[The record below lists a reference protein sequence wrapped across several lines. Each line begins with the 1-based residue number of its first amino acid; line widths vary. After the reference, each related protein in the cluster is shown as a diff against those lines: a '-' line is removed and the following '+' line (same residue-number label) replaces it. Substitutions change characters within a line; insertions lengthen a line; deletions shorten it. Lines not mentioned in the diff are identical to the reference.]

1 MHTFPTL
8 TAEEA
13 ADLVNHD
20 KVIGFSGFT
29 PAGAAK
35 VIPTAIAA
43 KARAE
48 HAAGR
53 PFKVGVITGA
63 STGPSL
69 DGELARADAIKFR
82 TPYQSDSDL
91 RESINAG
98 KTHFFDMHLS
108 LLPQYVRYGFLGELD
123 WAIVEAA
130 DVSSDGKVLL
140 TTSVGASPTFLSQA
154 KKILIEVNTRHSK
167 ELLGFHDIYEL
178 QNPPHRRPIP
188 LCGAD
193 DRIGTQR
200 VWVDPKKIVGIVHS
214 HREDEVKDFTPVTP
228 ITTRIGQNVAEFL
241 AAELR
246 NGHIPEGFLPIQSG
260 VGNVANAVL
269 SAMGEHPDIPRFK
282 MYTEVIQDAVIEL
295 IKQDRCSFVSGV
307 SLTVTDPVLQGIYDH
322 LESYRGRLLLRPQEI
337 ANNPE
342 IVRRIGI
349 ISINTALE
357 ADIFG
362 NVNSTHVLGQK
373 MMNGIGG
380 SGDFTRNAYISI
392 FTCPSTAKNGNI
404 SAIVPMCSHMDHS
417 EHSVQVLVTEHGV
430 ADLRGKDPR
439 ERAEAIIRNC
449 VDPSYQDLLWSYF
462 RLTERGHT
470 PQSFRSAFA
479 FHEKFLETGNMRDAS
494 FHKLASLGS
503 PAEPLLVKA

>member
-1 MHTFPTL
+1 MKHPFPVL
-8 TAEEA
+8 TADEA
-13 ADLVNHD
+13 AALVQHD
-20 KVIGFSGFT
+20 EVIGFSGFT

-35 VIPTAIAA
+35 VIPTAIAS

-91 RESINAG
+91 RASINAG

-108 LLPQYVRYGFLGELD
+108 LLPQYVRYGFLGQVD

-130 DVSSDGKVLL
+130 DVSADGKILL
-140 TTSVGASPTFLSQA
+140 STSVGASPTFLTQA
-154 KKILIEVNTRHSK
+154 KRVLVEINSRHPK
-167 ELLGFHDIYEL
+167 ELLGFHDIYEP
-178 QNPPHRRPIP
+178 QSPPNRRPIP
-188 LCGAD
+188 ICNAD

-200 VWVDPKKIVGIVHS
+200 VWVDPKKIVGIVES
-214 HREDEVKDFTPVTP
+214 NREDEVKAFTPVNEV
-228 ITTRIGQNVAEFL
+228 TTRIGQHVAEFL

-246 NGHIPEGFLPIQSG
+246 CGHIPKTFLPIQSG

-269 SAMGEHPDIPRFK
+269 GAMGAHPEIPRFQ
-282 MYTEVIQDAVIEL
+282 MYTEVIQDSVIAL
-295 IKQDRCSFVSGV
+295 IQQDRCSFVSGT
-307 SLTVTDPVLQGIYDH
+307 SLTVSNAVLQDVYDN
-322 LESYRGRLLLRPQEI
+322 LDNYRGRMLLRPQEI

-349 ISINTALE
+349 VSINTALE

-362 NVNSTHVLGQK
+362 NINSTHVLGQK

-392 FTCPSTAKNGNI
+392 FTCPATAKNGSI

-417 EHSVQVLVTEHGV
+417 EHSVQVLVTEHGI

-439 ERAEAIIRNC
+439 ERATAIISNC
-449 VDPSYQDLLWSYF
+449 VDPSYQDLLWTYF
-462 RLTERGHT
+462 RLTENGHT

-479 FHEKFLETGNMRDAS
+479 FHETFLQCGDMHQTKF
-494 FHKLASLGS
+494 
-503 PAEPLLVKA
+503 

>member
-1 MHTFPTL
+1 MKRTYPML
-8 TAEEA
+8 SAEEA
-13 ADLVNHD
+13 AALVQHD
-20 KVIGFSGFT
+20 EVIGFSGFT

-43 KARAE
+43 KARIE

-69 DGELARADAIKFR
+69 DGELARADAIKVR
-82 TPYQSDSDL
+82 TPYQSDKDL
-91 RESINAG
+91 RDSINAG

-130 DVSSDGKVLL
+130 DVSSDGKILL
-140 TTSVGASPTFLSQA
+140 TTSVGAAPTFLTQA
-154 KKILIEVNTRHSK
+154 KRILIEVNSRHPK
-167 ELLGFHDIYEL
+167 ELLGFHDIYEP
-178 QNPPHRRPIP
+178 QSPPHRSPIP
-188 LCGAD
+188 ICSAD

-200 VWVDPKKIVGIVHS
+200 VWVDPKKIVGIVES
-214 HREDEVKDFTPVTP
+214 NRQDEVKEFTPVTD
-228 ITTRIGQNVAEFL
+228 ITTRIGQHVAEFL

-246 NGHIPEGFLPIQSG
+246 NGRIPKSFLPIQSG

-269 SAMGEHPDIPRFK
+269 SAMGAHPEIPRFQ
-282 MYTEVIQDAVIEL
+282 MYTEVIQDSVIDL
-295 IKQDRCSFVSGV
+295 IKLDRCSFVSGV
-307 SLTVTDPVLQGIYDH
+307 SLTLSNAVLQDVYDN
-322 LESYRGRLLLRPQEI
+322 LENYRGRLLLRPQEI
-337 ANNPE
+337 TNNPE

-349 ISINTALE
+349 VSINTALE

-362 NVNSTHVLGQK
+362 NINSTHVLGQK

-392 FTCPSTAKNGNI
+392 FTCPSTAKGGNI

-439 ERAEAIIRNC
+439 ERATAIISNC
-449 VDPSYQDLLWSYF
+449 VDPSYRDLIWTYF
-462 RLTERGHT
+462 KLTENGHT

-479 FHEKFLETGNMRDAS
+479 FHETFLQTGDMHDTKF
-494 FHKLASLGS
+494 
-503 PAEPLLVKA
+503 

>member
-1 MHTFPTL
+1 MKRFYSIL
-8 TAEEA
+8 SAEEA
-13 ADLVNHD
+13 AAMVEHD
-20 KVIGFSGFT
+20 EVIGFSGFT

-35 VIPTAIAA
+35 VIPTAIAH
-43 KARAE
+43 KASAE

-69 DGELARADAIKFR
+69 DGELAKADAIKFR
-82 TPYQSDSDL
+82 TPYQSDKDL
-91 RESINAG
+91 RASINAG
-98 KTHFFDMHLS
+98 KTHFFDLHLS
-108 LLPQYVRYGFLGELD
+108 LLPQYVRYGFLGPID

-130 DVSSDGKVLL
+130 DVSHDGKILL

-154 KKILIEVNTRHSK
+154 KRILVEVNSRHPK
-167 ELLGFHDIYEL
+167 ELLGFHDIYEP
-178 QNPPHRRPIP
+178 QSPPYRRPISI
-188 LCGAD
+188 CNAE

-200 VWVDPKKIVGIVHS
+200 VWVDPKKIVGIVES
-214 HREDEVKDFTPVTP
+214 HREDEVKAFTPVTDV
-228 ITTRIGQNVAEFL
+228 TTRIGFHVAEFL

-246 NGHIPEGFLPIQSG
+246 NGHIPPGFLPIQSG

-269 SAMGEHPDIPRFK
+269 GAMGEHPEIPRFQ
-282 MYTEVIQDAVIEL
+282 MYTEVIQDAVIDL
-295 IKQDRCSFVSGV
+295 LNQDRCSFVSGV
-307 SLTVTDPVLQGIYDH
+307 SLTLSNPVLQGLYDS
-322 LESYRGRLLLRPQEI
+322 LENYRGRLLLRPQEI
-337 ANNPE
+337 TNNPE

-362 NVNSTHVLGQK
+362 NINSTHVLGQK

-392 FTCPSTAKNGNI
+392 FTCPSTAKDGNI
-404 SAIVPMCSHMDHS
+404 STIVPMCSHMDHS
-417 EHSVQVLVTEHGV
+417 EHSVQVLITEHGI

-439 ERAEAIIRNC
+439 QRARTIISNC
-449 VDPSYQDLLWSYF
+449 VDPAYRDLLWGYF
-462 RLTERGHT
+462 KLTENGHT

-479 FHEKFLETGNMRDAS
+479 FHEAFLQSGDMRLTR
-494 FHKLASLGS
+494 F
-503 PAEPLLVKA
+503 

>member
-1 MHTFPTL
+1 MKSPYPSL
-8 TAEEA
+8 TADEA
-13 ADLVNHD
+13 AALIHHD
-20 KVIGFSGFT
+20 DIIGFSGFT

-43 KARAE
+43 KARVE
-48 HAAGR
+48 HAAER
-53 PFKVGVITGA
+53 EFKIGVITGA

-69 DGELARADAIKFR
+69 DGELARADSIKFR
-82 TPYQSDSDL
+82 TPYQSDKDL

-108 LLPQYVRYGFLGELD
+108 LLPQYLRYGFLGKMN
-123 WAIVEAA
+123 WAVVEAA
-130 DVSSDGKVLL
+130 DVSADGKILL
-140 TTSVGASPTFLSQA
+140 TTSVGAAPTFLTQA
-154 KKILIEVNTRHSK
+154 DKILIEVNSRHPK
-167 ELLGFHDIYEL
+167 ELLGFHDIYEP
-178 QNPPHRRPIP
+178 QSPPHRSPIP
-188 LCGAD
+188 ICAAD

-200 VWVDPKKIVGIVHS
+200 VWVDPKKIIGIVES
-214 HREDEVKDFTPVTP
+214 NRPDEVKDFTPVTDV
-228 ITTRIGQNVAEFL
+228 TTRIGLHVADFL

-246 NGHIPEGFLPIQSG
+246 NGHIPKEFLPIQSG

-269 SAMGEHPDIPRFK
+269 GAMGDHPEIPRFQ
-282 MYTEVIQDAVIEL
+282 MYTEVIQDSVIEL
-295 IKQDRCSFVSGV
+295 LNRDRCSFVSGV
-307 SLTVTDPVLQGIYDH
+307 SLTLTDPVLQSIYDH
-322 LESYRGRLLLRPQEI
+322 LENYRGRLLLRPQEI

-349 ISINTALE
+349 VSINTALE

-362 NVNSTHVLGQK
+362 NINSTHVLGQK

-392 FTCPSTAKNGNI
+392 FTCPSTAKGGNI

-439 ERAEAIIRNC
+439 ERAETIIRNC
-449 VDPSYQDLLWSYF
+449 VDPFYQDLLWHYYH
-462 RLTERGHT
+462 LTAGGHT

-479 FHEKFLETGNMRDAS
+479 FHECFLETGDMR
-494 FHKLASLGS
+494 
-503 PAEPLLVKA
+503 KAKF

>member
-1 MHTFPTL
+1 MNSPYPIL
-8 TAEEA
+8 TPEEA
-13 ADLVNHD
+13 AALVKHD
-20 KVIGFSGFT
+20 ENIGFSGFT

-35 VIPTAIAA
+35 VIPTAIAE
-43 KARAE
+43 KAIAE

-53 PFKVGVITGA
+53 DFKVGVITGA

-69 DGELARADAIKFR
+69 DGALAKADAIKFR
-82 TPYQSDSDL
+82 TPYQSDKDL
-91 RESINAG
+91 RASINAG

-108 LLPQYVRYGFLGELD
+108 LLPQYVRYGFLGEID

-130 DVSSDGKVLL
+130 DVSADGKVLL
-140 TTSVGASPTFLSQA
+140 TTSVGAAPTFLTQA
-154 KKILIEVNTRHSK
+154 KKILIEINSRHPK
-167 ELLGFHDIYEL
+167 ELLGFHDIYEPL
-178 QNPPHRRPIP
+178 SPPHRRPIP
-188 LCGAD
+188 ICAAD

-200 VWVDPKKIVGIVHS
+200 VWVDPKKIVGIVYS
-214 HREDEVKDFTPVTP
+214 NRVDEVKDFSPVTDV
-228 ITTRIGQNVAEFL
+228 TTRIGLNVAEFL
-241 AAELR
+241 AGEIR
-246 NGHIPEGFLPIQSG
+246 NGHIPKSFLPIQSG

-269 SAMGEHPDIPRFK
+269 GAMGDHPEIPRFQ
-282 MYTEVIQDAVIEL
+282 MYSEVIQDSVIEL
-295 IKQDRCSFVSGV
+295 VKQDRCSFVSGV
-307 SLTVTDPVLQGIYDH
+307 SLTVTDPVLQSIYDN
-322 LESYRGRLLLRPQEI
+322 LDGFRGRLLLRPQEI

-362 NVNSTHVLGQK
+362 NINSTHVLGQK

-392 FTCPSTAKNGNI
+392 FTCPSTAKDGNI

-430 ADLRGKDPR
+430 ADFRGKDPR
-439 ERAEAIIRNC
+439 ERASLVIKNC
-449 VDPSYQDLLWSYF
+449 VDPSYRDLLWKYF
-462 RLTERGHT
+462 QLTENGHT

-479 FHEKFLETGNMRDAS
+479 FHETFLESGDMRNTK
-494 FHKLASLGS
+494 F
-503 PAEPLLVKA
+503 

>member
-1 MHTFPTL
+1 MQRIPNML

-13 ADLVNHD
+13 AALIRHD
-20 KVIGFSGFT
+20 DVIGFSGFT

-43 KARAE
+43 KARVE

-53 PFKVGVITGA
+53 DFKVGVITGA

-69 DGELARADAIKFR
+69 DGELAKADAIKFR
-82 TPYQSDSDL
+82 TPYQSDKTL

-108 LLPQYVRYGFLGELD
+108 LLPQYVRYGFLGDLN

-130 DVSSDGKVLL
+130 DVSSDGKILL
-140 TTSVGASPTFLSQA
+140 TTSVGASPTFLSKA
-154 KKILIEVNTRHSK
+154 KHILIEVNRYHPK

-178 QNPPHRRPIP
+178 KNPPHRRPIP
-188 LCGAD
+188 LVNVE

-200 VWVDPKKIVGIVHS
+200 VWVDPRKIVGIVES
-214 HREDEVKDFTPVTP
+214 NRPDEVRNFAQHSAATQK
-228 ITTRIGQNVAEFL
+228 IGDNVATFL
-241 AAELR
+241 SDELKAGR
-246 NGHIPEGFLPIQSG
+246 IPKSFLPIQSG

-269 SAMGEHPDIPRFK
+269 GAMGEHPDIPRFQ
-282 MYTEVIQDAVIEL
+282 MYSEVIQDSVIEL
-295 IKQDRCSFVSGV
+295 LNAERVSFVCGV
-307 SLTVTDPVLQGIYDH
+307 SLTLSSTVLQEMYAN
-322 LESYRGRLLLRPQEI
+322 LEAYQGRLLLRPQEI
-337 ANNPE
+337 SNNPE
-342 IVRRIGI
+342 IIRRLGI

-362 NVNSTHVLGQK
+362 NVNSTHVLGRE

-380 SGDFTRNAYISI
+380 SGDFTRSAYISI
-392 FTCPSTAKNGNI
+392 FTCPSTAKGGNI
-404 SAIVPMCSHMDHS
+404 SAIVPMCSHIDHS

-430 ADLRGKDPR
+430 ADFRGKAPR
-439 ERAEAIIRNC
+439 ERAALVINNC
-449 VDPSYQDLLWSYF
+449 VDPSYRDLLWAYF
-462 RLTERGHT
+462 KLTENGHT

-479 FHEKFLETGNMRDAS
+479 FHETFLKTGDMRNTR
-494 FHKLASLGS
+494 F
-503 PAEPLLVKA
+503 

>member
-1 MHTFPTL
+1 MNSPFPIL

-13 ADLVNHD
+13 AAFINHD
-20 KVIGFSGFT
+20 EVIGFSGFT
-29 PAGAAK
+29 AAGAAK
-35 VIPTAIAA
+35 VIPPAIAA

-48 HAAGR
+48 HDAER

-82 TPYQSDSDL
+82 TPYQSDKDL
-91 RESINAG
+91 RASINAG

-108 LLPQYVRYGFLGELD
+108 LLPQYVRYGFLGQVD

-130 DVSSDGKVLL
+130 DVSVDGKILL
-140 TTSVGASPTFLSQA
+140 TTSVGAAPTFLTQA
-154 KKILIEVNTRHSK
+154 KKILIELNSRHPK
-167 ELLGFHDIYEL
+167 ELLGFHDIYEPTS
-178 QNPPHRRPIP
+178 PPHRRPIP
-188 LCGAD
+188 ICNAE

-200 VWVDPKKIVGIVHS
+200 VWVDPKKIVGIVS
-214 HREDEVKDFTPVTP
+214 SNKEDEVKSFTPVTD
-228 ITTRIGQNVAEFL
+228 ITTRIGLHVAEFL

-246 NGHIPEGFLPIQSG
+246 NGHIPKGFLPIQSG

-269 SAMGEHPDIPRFK
+269 GAMGEHPEIPRFQ
-282 MYTEVIQDAVIEL
+282 MYTEVIQDSVIDL
-295 IKQDRCSFVSGV
+295 VKQDRCSFVSGV
-307 SLTVTDPVLQGIYDH
+307 SLTLTNPVLQSVYDN
-322 LESYRGRLLLRPQEI
+322 LEGFRGRLLLRPQEI

-349 ISINTALE
+349 VSINTALE

-362 NVNSTHVLGQK
+362 NINSTHVLGQK

-392 FTCPSTAKNGNI
+392 FTCPSTAKGGNI

-439 ERAEAIIRNC
+439 ERAATIINNC
-449 VDPSYQDLLWSYF
+449 VDPSYRDLLWSYF
-462 RLTERGHT
+462 KLTENGHT

-479 FHEKFLETGNMRDAS
+479 FHEAFLESGDMHNT
-494 FHKLASLGS
+494 KY
-503 PAEPLLVKA
+503 

>member
-1 MHTFPTL
+1 MSSPFPTL

-13 ADLVNHD
+13 AAFVQHNQH
-20 KVIGFSGFT
+20 IGFSGFT

-35 VIPTAIAA
+35 VIPTAIAEKA
-43 KARAE
+43 KVE

-53 PFKVGVITGA
+53 DFKVGVITGA

-69 DGELARADAIKFR
+69 DGALAKADAVKFR

-91 RESINAG
+91 RASINAG

-130 DVSSDGKVLL
+130 DVSPDGKVLL
-140 TTSVGASPTFLSQA
+140 TTSVGAAPTFLSKA
-154 KKILIEVNTRHSK
+154 KKVLIEVNERHPKS
-167 ELLGFHDIYEL
+167 LLGFHDIYEPES
-178 QNPPHRRPIP
+178 PPHRRPIP
-188 LCGAD
+188 ICSAD

-200 VWVDPKKIVGIVHS
+200 VWVDPKKIVGIVNS
-214 HREDEVKDFTPVTP
+214 NRPDEVKDFSPVTEV
-228 ITTRIGQNVAEFL
+228 TTRIGMNVAEFL
-241 AAELR
+241 ASEIR
-246 NGHIPEGFLPIQSG
+246 NGHIPKSFLPIQSG

-269 SAMGEHPDIPRFK
+269 AAMGEHPEIPRFQ
-282 MYTEVIQDAVIEL
+282 MYSEVIQDSVIEL
-295 IKQDRCSFVSGV
+295 VKQDKCAFVSGV
-307 SLTVTDPVLQGIYDH
+307 SLTVTDPVLQSMYDN
-322 LESYRGRLLLRPQEI
+322 LDFFRGRLLLRPQEI

-362 NVNSTHVLGQK
+362 NINSTHVLGQK

-392 FTCPSTAKNGNI
+392 FTCPSTAKGGNI

-430 ADLRGKDPR
+430 ADFRGKDPR
-439 ERAEAIIRNC
+439 ERAELVITNC
-449 VDPSYQDLLWSYF
+449 VDPSYRDLLWKYF
-462 RLTERGHT
+462 KLTENGHT

-479 FHEKFLETGNMRDAS
+479 FHEAFLETGDMRNTK
-494 FHKLASLGS
+494 F
-503 PAEPLLVKA
+503 

>member
-1 MHTFPTL
+1 MKHPFPIFTPD
-8 TAEEA
+8 EA
-13 ADLVNHD
+13 ALCIRHD
-20 KVIGFSGFT
+20 EVIGFSGFT
-29 PAGAAK
+29 PAGSAK
-35 VIPTAIAA
+35 VIPTAIAV

-48 HAAGR
+48 HAADR
-53 PFKVGVITGA
+53 DFKIGVITGA

-82 TPYQSDSDL
+82 TPYQSDKDL

-108 LLPQYVRYGFLGELD
+108 LLPQHIRYGFLGELD

-130 DVSSDGKVLL
+130 DVSPDGKILL
-140 TTSVGASPTFLSQA
+140 TTSVGAAPTFLTQA
-154 KKILIEVNTRHSK
+154 KKILIEINRRHPK
-167 ELLGFHDIYEL
+167 ELRGFHDIYEPMS
-178 QNPPHRRPIP
+178 PPHRSPIAI
-188 LCGAD
+188 CAAD
-193 DRIGTQR
+193 DRIGTKR
-200 VWVDPKKIVGIVHS
+200 VWVDPKKIVGIVES
-214 HREDEVKDFTPVTP
+214 NCPDEVKDFTPATDL
-228 ITTRIGQNVAEFL
+228 TTRIGLNVAEFL
-241 AAELR
+241 AGELR
-246 NGHIPEGFLPIQSG
+246 NGHIPKEFLPIQSG
-260 VGNVANAVL
+260 VGNIANAVL
-269 SAMGEHPDIPRFK
+269 SAMGAHPEIPVFQ
-282 MYTEVIQDAVIEL
+282 MYTEVIQDAVIDL
-295 IKQDRCSFVSGV
+295 LNQDRCSFVSGV
-307 SLTVTDPVLQGIYDH
+307 SLTLTDPVLQGIYDN

-337 ANNPE
+337 TNNPE
-342 IVRRIGI
+342 VVRRLGI

-439 ERAEAIIRNC
+439 ERADAIIRNC
-449 VDPSYQDLLWSYF
+449 VDPSYQDLLWTYF
-462 RLTERGHT
+462 KLTEGGHT

-479 FHEKFLETGNMRDAS
+479 FHECFLQTGDMHNAKF
-494 FHKLASLGS
+494 
-503 PAEPLLVKA
+503 

>member
-1 MHTFPTL
+1 MQFTYPML
-8 TAEEA
+8 TADEA
-13 ADLVNHD
+13 AALVQD
-20 KVIGFSGFT
+20 DEVIGFSGFT

-43 KARAE
+43 KARVE
-48 HAAGR
+48 HDAGR

-82 TPYQSDSDL
+82 TPYQSDKDL
-91 RESINAG
+91 RASINAG

-130 DVSSDGKVLL
+130 DVSADGKILL
-140 TTSVGASPTFLSQA
+140 TTSVGAAPTFLSQA
-154 KKILIEVNTRHSK
+154 KRILIEVNSRHPK
-167 ELLGFHDIYEL
+167 DLLGFHDIYEPES
-178 QNPPHRRPIP
+178 PPHRRPIP
-188 LCGAD
+188 ICNAE

-200 VWVDPKKIVGIVHS
+200 VWVDPKKIVGVVES
-214 HREDEVKDFTPVTP
+214 NRQDEVKEFTPVNDV
-228 ITTRIGQNVAEFL
+228 TTRIGRHVAAFL

-246 NGHIPEGFLPIQSG
+246 NGHIPKGFLPIQSG

-269 SAMGEHPDIPRFK
+269 GAMGEHPEIPRFQ
-282 MYTEVIQDAVIEL
+282 MYTEVIQDSVIDL

-307 SLTVTDPVLQGIYDH
+307 SLTLSNAVLQGVYDN
-322 LESYRGRLLLRPQEI
+322 LESYRGRMLLRPQEI
-337 ANNPE
+337 TNNPE
-342 IVRRIGI
+342 VVRRIGI
-349 ISINTALE
+349 VSINTALE

-362 NVNSTHVLGQK
+362 NINSTHVLGQK

-392 FTCPSTAKNGNI
+392 FTCPSTAKGGSI

-439 ERAEAIIRNC
+439 ERASAIIGNC
-449 VDPSYQDLLWSYF
+449 VDPSYWDLLWAYF
-462 RLTERGHT
+462 KLTENGHT

-479 FHEKFLETGNMRDAS
+479 FHEAFLESGDMHHTR
-494 FHKLASLGS
+494 F
-503 PAEPLLVKA
+503 

>member
-1 MHTFPTL
+1 MTNPHPIL
-8 TAEEA
+8 TADEA
-13 ADLVNHD
+13 AALINHD
-20 KVIGFSGFT
+20 DVIGFSGFT

-35 VIPTAIAA
+35 VIPTAIASR
-43 KARAE
+43 ARAE
-48 HAAGR
+48 HEAGR

-69 DGELARADAIKFR
+69 DGELAKADAIKFR
-82 TPYQSDSDL
+82 TPYQSDKDL

-108 LLPQYVRYGFLGELD
+108 LLPQYVRYGFLGDLD

-130 DVSSDGKVLL
+130 DVSVDGKILL

-154 KKILIEVNTRHSK
+154 KKVLVEVNRRHPK
-167 ELLGFHDIYEL
+167 ELLGFHDIYEPAS
-178 QNPPHRRPIP
+178 PPHRRPIP
-188 LCGAD
+188 ICNAE

-200 VWVDPKKIVGIVHS
+200 VWVDPRKIVGIVES
-214 HREDEVKDFTPVTP
+214 NRQDEVRDFTPVNEV
-228 ITTRIGQNVAEFL
+228 TTRIGRHVAEFL

-246 NGHIPEGFLPIQSG
+246 NGHIPRGFLPIQSG

-269 SAMGEHPDIPRFK
+269 GAMGDHPEIPRFQ
-282 MYTEVIQDAVIEL
+282 MYTEVIQDSVIEL
-295 IKQDRCSFVSGV
+295 INRDRCSFVSGV
-307 SLTVTDPVLQGIYDH
+307 SLTLTNPVLQGIYDN
-322 LESYRGRLLLRPQEI
+322 LESYHGRLLLRPQEI

-342 IVRRIGI
+342 IVRRLGI

-362 NVNSTHVLGQK
+362 NINSTHVLGQK

-392 FTCPSTAKNGNI
+392 FTCPSTAKDGAI

-430 ADLRGKDPR
+430 ADLRAKDPR
-439 ERAEAIIRNC
+439 ERADAIIRNC
-449 VDPSYQDLLWSYF
+449 VDPSYQDLIWAYYK
-462 RLTERGHT
+462 LTERGHT
-470 PQSFRSAFA
+470 PQTFRSAFA
-479 FHEKFLETGNMRDAS
+479 FHESFLETGDMRNAK
-494 FHKLASLGS
+494 F
-503 PAEPLLVKA
+503 

>member
-1 MHTFPTL
+1 MNSAFPNL
-8 TAEEA
+8 TSEEA
-13 ADLVNHD
+13 AALVNHD
-20 KVIGFSGFT
+20 ENIGFSGFT

-35 VIPTAIAA
+35 VIPTAIAQRA
-43 KARAE
+43 IAE
-48 HAAGR
+48 HEAGR
-53 PFKVGVITGA
+53 DFKVGVITGA

-69 DGELARADAIKFR
+69 DGALAKADAIKFR
-82 TPYQSDSDL
+82 TPYQSDKDL
-91 RESINAG
+91 RASINAG

-130 DVSSDGKVLL
+130 DVSADGKILL
-140 TTSVGASPTFLSQA
+140 TTSVGAAPTFLSQA
-154 KKILIEVNTRHSK
+154 KKILIEVNSRHPK
-167 ELLGFHDIYEL
+167 QLLGFHDIYEPAS
-178 QNPPHRRPIP
+178 PPHRRPIP
-188 LCGAD
+188 ICAAD

-200 VWVDPKKIVGIVHS
+200 VWVDPKKIVGVVHS
-214 HREDEVKDFTPVTP
+214 NRNDEVKDFSPVTDV
-228 ITTRIGQNVAEFL
+228 TTRIGLNVAEFL
-241 AAELR
+241 AGEIR
-246 NGHIPEGFLPIQSG
+246 NGHIPKGFLPIQSG

-269 SAMGEHPDIPRFK
+269 GAMGDHPEIPRFQ
-282 MYTEVIQDAVIEL
+282 MYSEVIQDSVIDL
-295 IKQDRCSFVSGV
+295 VKSDRCSFVSGV
-307 SLTVTDPVLQGIYDH
+307 SLTVTDPVLQGIYDN
-322 LESYRGRLLLRPQEI
+322 LDAFRGRLLLRPQEI

-362 NVNSTHVLGQK
+362 NINSTHVLGQK

-392 FTCPSTAKNGNI
+392 FTCPSTAKDGKI

-430 ADLRGKDPR
+430 ADFRGKDPR
-439 ERAEAIIRNC
+439 ERAELVINNC
-449 VDPSYQDLLWSYF
+449 VDPSYRDLLRQYF
-462 RLTERGHT
+462 KLTENGHT

-479 FHEKFLETGNMRDAS
+479 FHEAFLETGDMRNTR
-494 FHKLASLGS
+494 F
-503 PAEPLLVKA
+503 